1 MSRLG
6 QIFTKWHRRQ
16 VPLGA
21 SSEIA
26 VTSLLQACCRPCT
39 SNRTSQS
46 IEFHERGKNHKENVT
61 KKISEIKQ
69 KSVAKAKDEERKS
82 KEFAAMEEAALKA
95 YEEDLKRLEGTKPV
109 PAAPVGPTIEERRA
123 RDEKK
128 RNEIEA
134 LEKHHAEKKWKKG
147 MSPEGYP
154 YYYNLT
160 GESSW
165 EKPKGFLETTD
176 HAEGQGTSSVWVE
189 SVSEEGYTYYYNS
202 DTGESRWDKP
212 EDLDSN
218 LPPSDEKKDIAATED
233 NSVDSEKEIVT
244 SELETKTTPE
254 ETEPADGATQ
264 SPTVTLKTKSNF
276 RSNKETNSDSDHLS
290 DSDHKEED
298 MEAKYVSPEPAIKK
312 KAKKSN
318 PYGAWEEI
326 RDEEDPYEHVDLELP
341 NMDSDDPAVL
351 VPDLPQ
357 EPKVKFKEKTIT
369 SLGDTVVGA
378 SVFKKRKL
386 DNGRSRN
393 IRPRLNDH

>member
-1 MSRLG
+1 MFQVLHKLQPPRILSLVKILRNNLFCSTGLQLLFIIIITQRTRGHSLRLDERRFRTIRRKG
-6 QIFTKWHRRQ
+6 FFT
-16 VPLGA
+16 
-21 SSEIA
+21 
-26 VTSLLQACCRPCT
+26 
-39 SNRTSQS
+39 S

-276 RSNKETNSDSDHLS
+276 RAVN
-290 DSDHKEED
+290 
-298 MEAKYVSPEPAIKK
+298 V
-312 KAKKSN
+312 KA
-318 PYGAWEEI
+318 
-326 RDEEDPYEHVDLELP
+326 
-341 NMDSDDPAVL
+341 AVL
-351 VPDLPQ
+351 L
-357 EPKVKFKEKTIT
+357 
-369 SLGDTVVGA
+369 
-378 SVFKKRKL
+378 
-386 DNGRSRN
+386 
-393 IRPRLNDH
+393 